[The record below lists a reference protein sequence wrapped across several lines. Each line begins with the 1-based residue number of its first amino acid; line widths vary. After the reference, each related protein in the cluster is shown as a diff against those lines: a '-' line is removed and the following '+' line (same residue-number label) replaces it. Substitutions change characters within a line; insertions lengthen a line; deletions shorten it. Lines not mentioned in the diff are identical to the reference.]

1 MDKLTII
8 AWKYTIVGY
17 CCAKMNNN
25 IDRQVKKKRTNS
37 SIFQSPQPATGQIR
51 REILSP
57 VAEKNSFKCL
67 SCPGKA
73 QIHFCSV
80 PCRSNF
86 YEKWRLN
93 TPYIYNKQGQ
103 RQPCGKCCIQ
113 RYDRDASNEVLEK
126 HNNTKIVPTWT
137 WGFT

>member
-1 MDKLTII
+1 MVD
-8 AWKYTIVGY
+8 IV
-17 CCAKMNNN
+17 ATEMNNN
-25 IDRQVKKKRTNS
+25 VAQQGKKQRRKNS
-37 SIFQSPQPATGQIR
+37 PFQSPQPATGLIHR
-51 REILSP
+51 KILSP
-57 VAEKNSFKCL
+57 VVMENSFKCINDD
-67 SCPGKA
+67 CENA
-73 QIHFCSV
+73 TEIHFCSV

-126 HNNTKIVPTWT
+126 HNNTKIVPT
-137 WGFT
+137 